1 MLVLS
6 RKQGESIGIAEAIEV
21 SVLEIR
27 GNRVRLGITAPK
39 GVCIHRSELPSCLVA
54 DSVMAPTADVPHKL
68 K

>member
-6 RKQGESIGIAEAIEV
+6 RKIGESICIDDAIEV

-27 GNRVRLGITAPK
+27 GNRVRLGITAPR
-39 GVCIHRSELPSCLVA
+39 GISIHRLELQTCLE
-54 DSVMAPTADVPHKL
+54 TEVPAVPASPEFSQL